1 MRGDRFLWLLLG
13 FIGVG
18 LAILVIFHGE
28 GEVFGLSLDQ
38 FGHMVVSV
46 ALISVIG
53 ATAWRMFAG
62 KAGDMAKAFAF
73 WAVIAA
79 VLAVAY
85 TYRAP
90 LQEVGQ
96 RVLGE
101 MVPGMA
107 VSVDARTVEITRS
120 GSGSFAVNALVNG
133 APITFMLDTGAS
145 VVVLTQDDARA
156 AGIAPDG
163 LRYDVPVDTANGR
176 TRAASVTLRTVAVGS
191 ISETNV
197 RALVSAPGALRT
209 SLLGMTFL
217 SRLAGFQIDGDK
229 LILRGPAR

>member
-1 MRGDRFLWLLLG
+1 MRGDRFLWLLLA
-13 FIGVG
+13 IIALG
-18 LAILVIFHGE
+18 LAVLVIRHGE

-38 FGHMVVSV
+38 FGHLVVLV
-46 ALISVIG
+46 ALTTVIG
-53 ATAWRMFAG
+53 AGAWRMFAG
-62 KAGDMAKAFAF
+62 KAGDMVKALAF

-85 TYRAP
+85 TYRGS
-90 LQEVGQ
+90 LQDVGQ

-107 VSVDARTVEITRS
+107 VSVDARTVEIARG
-120 GSGSFAVNALVNG
+120 GSGSFAVNARVNG

-145 VVVLTQDDARA
+145 AVVLTQEAARDV
-156 AGIAPDG
+156 GLSPDG

-176 TRAASVTLRTVAVGS
+176 GRAAAVTLRALSVGS
-191 ISETNV
+191 ITETNV
-197 RALVSAPGALRT
+197 RALVAAPGALRT
-209 SLLGMTFL
+209 NLLGMSFL
-217 SRLAGFQIDGDK
+217 SRLDGFQIDGDK